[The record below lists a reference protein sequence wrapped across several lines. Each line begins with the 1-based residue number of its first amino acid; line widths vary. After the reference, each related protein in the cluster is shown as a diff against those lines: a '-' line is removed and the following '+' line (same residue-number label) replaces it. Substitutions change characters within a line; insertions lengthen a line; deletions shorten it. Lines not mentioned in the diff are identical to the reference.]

1 MSNTSRLKIVDAV
14 EGTYGSSKQ
23 AFSLPAFSHL
33 LREGY
38 AKLNEDSSAVEVK
51 RWLLAG
57 LLRPMLLSVNFD
69 EEYYRKA
76 NPDLAEAERSGT
88 IASLHEHYLEFG
100 YFEHR
105 LPCFVEVDITFYAH
119 AYPDME
125 LDLSEIL
132 GKIGAEPLRAPRF
145 QGRSHPE
152 RGLVFRRSDQLIRQT
167 VPAPSSLGAGGG
179 G

>member
-14 EGTYGSSKQ
+14 EGTHGSSKQ

-119 AYPDME
+119 AYPDMK
-125 LDLSEIL
+125 LDLSESSARL
-132 GKIGAEPLRAPRF
+132 AQNHFERHGFKE
-145 QGRSHPE
+145 GR
-152 RGLVFRRSDQLIRQT
+152 I
-167 VPAPSSLGAGGG
+167 PSEGWSFADLTN
-179 G
+179 